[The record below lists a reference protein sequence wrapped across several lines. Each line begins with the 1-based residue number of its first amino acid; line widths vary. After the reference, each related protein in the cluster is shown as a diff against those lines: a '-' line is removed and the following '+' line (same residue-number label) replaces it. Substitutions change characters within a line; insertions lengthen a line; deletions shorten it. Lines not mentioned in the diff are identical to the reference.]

1 MELLVVV
8 ILLRRLPLW
17 LQLELW
23 IVEVWAE
30 VLEGVL
36 AHPVFL

>member
-8 ILLRRLPLW
+8 VLLHRLPPW
-17 LQLELW
+17 LQLVLW
-23 IVEVWAE
+23 IVELLAE
-30 VLEGVL
+30 VFGGVL